1 MFLFIKGA
9 MVMVSLHR
17 NTTLR
22 YVLKGIIFN
31 VWDETQR
38 FRNSLWK
45 ASTSLLIFSSRS
57 SFSPYLLFLLLF
69 LLLSF
74 PLFRFIY
81 PLLLLL
87 LVLQFFNSAEPRT
100 LGMPNQCCTI
110 DLQLKPSRPI
120 S

>member
-9 MVMVSLHR
+9 MVMESLHR

-57 SFSPYLLFLLLF
+57 SFSPYLLFLLF

-110 DLQLKPSRPI
+110 DLQVKPSIPI